1 MAVVMAWLGLLIRL
15 KLDTWNRN
23 YYMVGTFNK
32 KTIRDIE
39 NLENKTVLVRVD
51 YNVPIDSTGLITDDY
66 RIRQSL
72 PTIEHL
78 RAMGAKI
85 VLISHL
91 GRPLH
96 KNDPACSLE
105 SVATKLSDLLHLP
118 VAFAKDCLGDETK
131 KQIKNLQKGDILLL
145 ENLRYYPQEEENDSK
160 FAEQLASGCD
170 YFVQD
175 AFGTVHRAHASTF
188 AITKFLP
195 SYSGI
200 LVEKEVRTILEAI
213 NQAQRPLAV
222 IVGGAKISD
231 KIDIL
236 KVFIEKADFVAVVGA
251 MANTFLL
258 ATGIEVG
265 TSLVEKDSV
274 QKAKDILALAHKK
287 SQNEKFSF
295 YLPHDVVVAKE
306 LTSRTHIRVVDLHN
320 NTWSDISSYP
330 KVPLRS
336 AYQVAS
342 DEKILDIGPMTAAH
356 ISGALRL
363 SKTAIWNG
371 TAGVTEIKGWHGA
384 ADPFAH
390 GTKIIVE
397 GLVGEYPQD
406 KDHPF
411 SVVGGGD
418 TIGYVES
425 IEGLRDKFGHVSTG
439 GGASLDLL
447 AGKKLPGV
455 ESLLDK

>member
-1 MAVVMAWLGLLIRL
+1 
-15 KLDTWNRN
+15 
-23 YYMVGTFNK
+23 MVGVFNK
-32 KTIRDIE
+32 KTILDID

-72 PTIEHL
+72 LTIEHL
-78 RAMGAKI
+78 RAMGSKI
-85 VLISHL
+85 VLTSHL
-91 GRPLH
+91 GRPQK
-96 KNDPACSLE
+96 KNDPTCSLE
-105 SVATKLSDLLHLP
+105 PVATKLSDLLHLP

-145 ENLRYYPQEEENDSK
+145 ENLRYYPQEEGNDPQ
-160 FAEQLASGCD
+160 FAENLASGCD

-175 AFGTVHRAHASTF
+175 AFGTVHRAHASTE

-195 SYSGI
+195 SYAGL
-200 LVEKEVRTILEAI
+200 LVEREVRIILEAI

-258 ATGIEVG
+258 ASGVKIG
-265 TSLVEKDSV
+265 SSLVEKDAL
-274 QKAKDILALAHKK
+274 QNALEILSLAHKK
-287 SQNEKFSF
+287 SQKEKFSF

-306 LTSRTHIRVVDLHN
+306 LASRTRTRVVDIQN

-330 KVPLRS
+330 KVPDIS
-336 AYQVAS
+336 GYEVAS

-356 ISGALRL
+356 IAGALRL

-418 TIGYVES
+418 TVGYVES
-425 IEGLRDKFGHVSTG
+425 VKGLRDKLGHVSTG